1 MGFSG
6 VTDRHLDD
14 LRRRAIAAQRD
25 WAGQDRAGLGPAG
38 YREELAGPKADLVD
52 LPAAEGGLVLV
63 GEPGA
68 GKTTRLHRLAA
79 DLLDEAD
86 GPVPIV
92 LSLSTGSWRVE
103 PHRLS
108 SLRWASKQDVVPVDE
123 WDTEALERAQR
134 LSVAKLEQVDHAV
147 DTAVDWLATEIA
159 RLYDVPAARV
169 GRWLRDRSG
178 PVVLLLDGLDEIRHA
193 DDRRRCV
200 EVLSL
205 LKSRLTTPI
214 VVCAREDPGGFGA
227 VVEIPPLSAQ
237 TVDTCLAAAGL
248 TALREACLR
257 DEALVDLLSTPLAL
271 MLATSAY
278 RDDDVT
284 PAEVELL
291 LIGGLDRLWAVRLP
305 PGADSLRGLARLMD
319 QGDRDVFTVEALNL
333 DWVRRAGL
341 RPARSPAA
349 GLYAVLAL
357 VAALGVVGFAARATS
372 TGFALLCA
380 AVLAAS
386 AAAQAYTARDPTDR
400 RASRLDLG
408 DFVSTRW
415 TVDWRAGITAL
426 GTCALTGLVMGAS
439 VGMFGGA
446 AGLAL
451 GLLPGTAAGVAVG
464 VMSLPTRAP
473 TRSRTAAAHWTLA
486 VRVTAGVLGLAL
498 ALALAFGVLP
508 LVDSEF
514 TPYVHHLMLSTT
526 AGVWLAAFAVSL
538 HGWWSHR
545 VAVRTVIRAGVLP
558 DDLDTFVA
566 EGVLREVPDGY
577 AFAHRTLRAHLARD

>member
-14 LRRRAIAAQRD
+14 LRRTARAALPD
-25 WAGQDRAGLGPAG
+25 LSWF
-38 YREELAGPKADLVD
+38 REELGAPKADLVD
-52 LPAAEGGLVLV
+52 LLAAERGLVLV
-63 GEPGA
+63 GESGA
-68 GKTTRLHRLAA
+68 GKTTTLHRLAA
-79 DLLDEAD
+79 DLLESG

-108 SLRWASKQDVVPVDE
+108 SLRWASKQDVVPADE

-147 DTAVDWLATEIA
+147 GTAVDWLATDVA
-159 RLYDVPAARV
+159 RLHDVPAARV
-169 GRWLRDRSG
+169 ARWLRDRSG

-205 LKSRLTTPI
+205 LRSRLATPI
-214 VVCAREDPGGFGA
+214 VVCAREDPGGLGK
-227 VVEIPPLSAQ
+227 VVEIPPLSAE
-237 TVDTCLAAAGL
+237 TVDTCLAVAGL

-257 DEALVDLLSTPLAL
+257 EEALVDLLSTPLAL
-271 MLATSAY
+271 TLATSAY
-278 RDDDVT
+278 HDADVT
-284 PAEVELL
+284 PAEVDRLL
-291 LIGGLDRLWAVRLP
+291 ADGLDRLWAVRLP
-305 PGADSLRGLARLMD
+305 PSADSLRGLARLMD
-319 QGDRDVFTVEALNL
+319 HGDRDVFTVEALNL
-333 DWVRRAGL
+333 VWVRRAGL
-341 RPARSPAA
+341 RPGRSASA
-349 GLYAVLAL
+349 WLYAALAL
-357 VAALGVVGFAARATS
+357 VAAVGVVAFAARATS

-380 AVLAAS
+380 GVLAAS

-400 RASRLDLG
+400 RASRLDRG

-415 TVDWRAGITAL
+415 AVDWRAGITAL

-464 VMSLPTRAP
+464 VLSLPVRAP
-473 TRSRTAAAHWTLA
+473 TRSRAAASRWTLA
-486 VRVTAGVLGLAL
+486 VRLTAGLLGLAL
-498 ALALAFGVLP
+498 ALALSFAVLR
-508 LVDSEF
+508 LVDDQF
-514 TPYVHHLMLSTT
+514 TPYVHHLMLSAT

-545 VAVRTVIRAGVLP
+545 QAVKTVTRAGLLP
-558 DDLDTFVA
+558 ADLTAFVA
-566 EGVLREVPDGY
+566 DGVLRETRDGH